1 MNCGKQ
7 QKAVEKVEKFRG
19 LNRFTASATSINLWN
34 F

>member
-1 MNCGKQ
+1 VENSR
-7 QKAVEKVEKFRG
+7 KAVEKVEKFRG